1 MNLPKQL
8 IVNADDFGQ
17 SKGINEGIIT
27 AHEQG
32 IVTSA
37 SLMVR
42 YEHAN
47 DAAKLSL
54 RNEELSVGLHVDL

>member
-1 MNLPKQL
+1 MADRWL
-8 IVNADDFGQ
+8 IVNADDLGLSSGVNQ
-17 SKGINEGIIT
+17 GILQ

-42 YEHAN
+42 HQAAPEAVAAAREHPR
-47 DAAKLSL
+47 LGL
-54 RNEELSVGLHVDL
+54 GLHVDLG